1 MKTTTV
7 TTRET
12 RIHLGEL
19 IERVRDG
26 ERVLISRHGRIV
38 AELVRAPK
46 EKR

>member
-38 AELVRAPK
+38 AELVKAK